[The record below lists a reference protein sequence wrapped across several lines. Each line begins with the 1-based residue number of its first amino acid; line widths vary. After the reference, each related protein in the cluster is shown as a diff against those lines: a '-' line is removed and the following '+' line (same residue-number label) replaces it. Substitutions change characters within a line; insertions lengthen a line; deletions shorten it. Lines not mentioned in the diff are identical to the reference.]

1 LANLLR
7 SPLPTRSRSGHDSAE
22 RPARREVLCVGT
34 ARVEG
39 ENDALRLVRPTEA
52 SEHNRGAVSNRSHR
66 TSRSFPR
73 GQGVLR
79 RYQWRPLWMPRYDR
93 LERSKP
99 RREPSFEDTVEPGS
113 GGYLGDVGL

>member
-1 LANLLR
+1 VVTTAPSALL
-7 SPLPTRSRSGHDSAE
+7 AE
-22 RPARREVLCVGT
+22 RSSASERPESR
-34 ARVEG
+34 G